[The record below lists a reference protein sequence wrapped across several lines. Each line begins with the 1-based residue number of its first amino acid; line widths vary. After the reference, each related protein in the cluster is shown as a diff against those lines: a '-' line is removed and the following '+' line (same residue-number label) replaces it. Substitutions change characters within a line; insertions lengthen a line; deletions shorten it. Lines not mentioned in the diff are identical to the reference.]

1 MIKSQ
6 PFLLLLLRGNFR
18 HCLTTIPL
26 LYRYCR

>member
-6 PFLLLLLRGNFR
+6 PFLLLLLGNFR